1 VIVYCDEVHLGTRA
15 IVLLNKLLILPV
27 AVCVNQPEGCALSA
41 VQHSSYKRM
50 DWLRAVQ
57 LFSAVS
63 ISTVSA
69 VLAAPG
75 GGEKHAPGVVE
86 AAAGVGGAL

>member
-1 VIVYCDEVHLGTRA
+1 MIVYCDEVHLGTRA

-41 VQHSSYKRM
+41 VQQPSYKRM

-57 LFSAVS
+57 LFSTVP

-69 VLAAPG
+69 VPAAPG
-75 GGEKHAPGVVE
+75 GKEQRAPGFVE
-86 AAAGVGGAL
+86 AVAGMGGAL

>member
-1 VIVYCDEVHLGTRA
+1 MIVYCDEVHLGTRA

-27 AVCVNQPEGCALSA
+27 AVCVNQPEACALSA
-41 VQHSSYKRM
+41 VQQSSYKRM

-63 ISTVSA
+63 ISTVLA
-69 VLAAPG
+69 VLEALG
-75 GGEKHAPGVVE
+75 GGEKRAPGVVE